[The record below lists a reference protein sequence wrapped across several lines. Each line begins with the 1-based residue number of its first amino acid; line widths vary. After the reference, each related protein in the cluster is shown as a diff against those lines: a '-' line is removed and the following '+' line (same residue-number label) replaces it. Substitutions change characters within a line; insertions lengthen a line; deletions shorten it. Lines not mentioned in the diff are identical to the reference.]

1 MSAAAP
7 LRDTGAEAPRTRD
20 DIRHLAA
27 GLIDF
32 AGACN
37 ELLESEFALARRS
50 LRGLVAGVLAAP
62 ILLLGLWSSVLLLC
76 VAALHTLGLD
86 WTTALV
92 SVVLAQLIGI
102 LALLRA
108 LRRWVGDLALPRSR
122 ALIAQLLEP
131 PP

>member
-1 MSAAAP
+1 V
-7 LRDTGAEAPRTRD
+7 EAPRVRG
-20 DIRHLAA
+20 DISRLAA
-27 GLIDF
+27 QLIDF

-37 ELLESEFALARRS
+37 ELLESEFALAKRS

-102 LALLRA
+102 FALLRA

-122 ALIAQLLEP
+122 ALLAQLLEP
-131 PP
+131 PQ